1 MDLDFAKDVAW
12 DKHCRYCQG
21 QRTNGFS
28 LPYYLQEAPATEPL
42 AFVAR
47 SLEPIGDLRYGRLHR
62 CRYCHKPW
70 FENGIGYCTPLS
82 KPDGSVVVRWNHRAL
97 PPDAHLRELALI
109 GAAQGPYFVEAA
121 TVPCRA
127 LVGSEWRDPCR
138 VLLQNA
144 PPLVAG
150 KRALIFI
157 DDVERIEPTEFAL
170 PLQLREFSK
179 RVPERSMGFA
189 PFNVYWGDQQ
199 TGLSGPQDLWGVSG
213 KMGVDMRLEP
223 QGSDWVPSARH
234 PRPLALHPPTIVIA
248 DLNDPARA
256 ALKIRAREARPS

>member
-12 DKHCRYCQG
+12 DKLCRYCQG
-21 QRTNGFS
+21 HRTTGFS
-28 LPYYLQEAPATEPL
+28 LSYYLHEAPATEPL

-70 FENGIGYCTPLS
+70 FENGIGFCTPLS
-82 KPDGSVVVRWNHRAL
+82 KPDVSVVVRWNDRAL
-97 PPDAHLRELALI
+97 PPNAHLRELALI
-109 GAAQGPYFVEAA
+109 GTAERHYFREAV

-138 VLLQNA
+138 LLLQNA
-144 PPLVAG
+144 PPLLAG

-170 PLQLREFSK
+170 PLQLREFSV
-179 RVPERSMGFA
+179 RVPERHMGFA

-234 PRPLALHPPTIVIA
+234 PRPLALHPVTIVIA
-248 DLNDPARA
+248 DLNDSARA